1 MTIVHDS
8 IAEQIAEL
16 EQLVPTP
23 AAPFGFGVDLSCVED
38 CNATFDEVD
47 PFSQRA
53 IGEATVRRLTT
64 ARGLLDDDPDYG
76 LDLRAYMNRGTSL
89 QEIADLAGAVRN
101 EVTKDDRIES
111 ATVTATYEGTTL
123 RVKVT
128 ITPVDPN
135 TGIFSLTLAVTSAD
149 VLLEALA

>member
-1 MTIVHDS
+1 MTIVHDK
-8 IAEQIAEL
+8 IAQQVAEL

-23 AAPFGFGVDLSCVED
+23 APPFGFGVDLACVED
-38 CNATFDEVD
+38 CTPTFDEVN

-53 IGEATVRRLTT
+53 IGEATVRRLST
-64 ARGLLDDDPDYG
+64 ARGTLDDDPDYG
-76 LDLRAYMNRGTSL
+76 LDLRAYLNRGTAL

-101 EVTKDDRIES
+101 EITKDDRIES
-111 ATVTATYEGTTL
+111 ATVTATFEGTVL

-135 TGIFSLTLAVTSAD
+135 LGEFRLTLAVTSAA
-149 VLLEALA
+149 VLLEAFA